1 MIFADLWR
9 RFHDSKLRDAALRV
23 AQQCESEIVS
33 AVAHKLGAMSEMEA
47 RGYIKARS
55 GLLIERR
62 LAAAYAG
69 RQLSRDRYSRLEN
82 LALETLCRLV
92 YVEVASRQLAPATVR
107 RAA

>member
-9 RFHDSKLRDAALRV
+9 RFHDSKLRDVALRV
-23 AQQCESEIVS
+23 AQQCESEMVS

-47 RGYIKARS
+47 RGYIKARA
-55 GLLIERR
+55 GLLVERR
-62 LAAAYAG
+62 LHGAYTG
-69 RQLSRDRYSRLEN
+69 LKLSRERFSRLET

-92 YVEVASRQLAPATVR
+92 YVEVASRRLAPVTVR